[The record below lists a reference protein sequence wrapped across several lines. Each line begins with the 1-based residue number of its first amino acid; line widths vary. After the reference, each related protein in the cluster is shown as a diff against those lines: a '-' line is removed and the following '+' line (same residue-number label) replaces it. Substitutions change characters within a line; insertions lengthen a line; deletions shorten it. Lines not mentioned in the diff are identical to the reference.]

1 LFWNHPMAKSQWVVD
16 VTEANFE
23 QEVLERSRTV
33 PVVVDFW
40 AEWCGPCRMLSP
52 ILEKLAEERAG
63 AFILA
68 KINTEDAPNLAAAFD
83 IRNIPAVKA
92 FRDGKL
98 LLQFEGLLPEPQ
110 LREFIERILPSEEE
124 KLIGQ
129 TRAVEETNPVEA
141 AKIYTGVLGKDPR
154 NPSAL
159 LGLTRL
165 ALAAGDENA
174 AAELLK
180 QDDFVDEFEP
190 EAERLRGMVELRQ
203 QARGFGDEA
212 AARRKL
218 EADARNAR
226 LRYELGSVLAA
237 AGKYPE
243 ALETLLAAG
252 EADPKLAAGPVRETM
267 VKIFHVVGV
276 RSKLAD
282 DYRAK
287 LSRVLY

>member
-1 LFWNHPMAKSQWVVD
+1 MAKSQWVVD

-40 AEWCGPCRMLSP
+40 AEWCGPCRLLGP

-83 IRNIPAVKA
+83 IRSIPAVKA
-92 FRDGKL
+92 FRDGQL

-124 KLIGQ
+124 KLISQ
-129 TRAVEETNPVEA
+129 TRGMEETDPVEA
-141 AKIYTGVLGKDPR
+141 AKIYRGVLDKDAR

-165 ALAAGDENA
+165 VLAAGDENA

-180 QDDFVDEFEP
+180 QADFVDEFEP

-218 EADARNAR
+218 EADAKNAR
-226 LRYELGSVLAA
+226 LRYELGCVLAA